1 MTMKWPSLSE
11 GINRIPSMINQMR
24 QDLFIILLT
33 FLYGVLL
40 FQIFPGSLLA
50 EERDIVLEE
59 SGIHYPGGFDPNTV
73 GEIQG
78 KAFNFSK
85 PEKEPVRFQLSSD
98 RGTYIVLTAPHW
110 YWHKIQAKIAEG
122 TAVIV
127 LGSKSYGLDGHLYII
142 AQEVQIISSGRSYLF
157 RGKDGVPLWKGPGGS
172 DPRREGVEFR
182 SNRGS
187 R

>member
-1 MTMKWPSLSE
+1 M
-11 GINRIPSMINQMR
+11 INRMR

-40 FQIFPGSLLA
+40 FQIFPGYLLA

-78 KAFNFSK
+78 RVLHFFHPGKG
-85 PEKEPVRFQLSSD
+85 PVRFQLSSD
-98 RGTYIVLTAPHW
+98 RETYIVLTAPLW
-110 YWHKIQAKIAEG
+110 YWQKFQTKISEG

-127 LGSKSYGLDGHLYII
+127 LGSKSFGLDGQLYII
-142 AQEVQIISSGRSYLF
+142 AQEVQIVPSRQSLLF
-157 RGKDGVPLWKGPGGS
+157 RGKDGIPLWKGSSGS
-172 DPRREGVEFR
+172 DPRKEKG
-182 SNRGS
+182 GG
-187 R
+187 